1 MSDFQNRLGHD
12 NFVWWI
18 GVVED
23 RDDPLKLGRCR
34 VRIFGSHTE
43 DLNLIPTSSL
53 PWASPLYPV
62 NDSKSFSTPMEGDY
76 VFGFFMDGL
85 SSQAP
90 TMLGVFP
97 GIPQKEPAPGTGFSA
112 VAKAYSPGI
121 TEEEILKDQQ
131 TAPETPSNAPAMK
144 LNKVGAPT
152 TPANAFTVSGT
163 ITDFTNSNLVHA
175 CDFRFLINIGDFNI
189 GVVENPITLIEQAI
203 RNSKNKAAAM
213 IRALLSQLLSNFR
226 VGLKGI
232 AVALNLDPTG
242 QLSAIF
248 AKVREAV
255 RTVNYYSR
263 KLAEIVGS
271 AALVIALV
279 DELKQIVEWIKTLPE
294 KVLILLQDCLRVF
307 SNAITAATSQIQ
319 AIPGQ
324 ISNGLVGAFQNLQTG
339 ISDTIQ
345 QAEEATATAN
355 IPNTMITLI
364 TSPETADPNVITQ
377 YFTSEYPN
385 SNVIIAN
392 SESST
397 FNVANSSTP

>member
-97 GIPQKEPAPGTGFSA
+97 GVPQKESAPGTGFSA

-131 TAPETPSNAPAMK
+131 TAPETPSNA
-144 LNKVGAPT
+144 
-152 TPANAFTVSGT
+152 S
-163 ITDFTNSNLVHA
+163 
-175 CDFRFLINIGDFNI
+175 
-189 GVVENPITLIEQAI
+189 
-203 RNSKNKAAAM
+203 
-213 IRALLSQLLSNFR
+213 AL
-226 VGLKGI
+226 K
-232 AVALNLDPTG
+232 
-242 QLSAIF
+242 
-248 AKVREAV
+248 
-255 RTVNYYSR
+255 
-263 KLAEIVGS
+263 
-271 AALVIALV
+271 
-279 DELKQIVEWIKTLPE
+279 
-294 KVLILLQDCLRVF
+294 
-307 SNAITAATSQIQ
+307 
-319 AIPGQ
+319 
-324 ISNGLVGAFQNLQTG
+324 
-339 ISDTIQ
+339 
-345 QAEEATATAN
+345 
-355 IPNTMITLI
+355 
-364 TSPETADPNVITQ
+364 
-377 YFTSEYPN
+377 
-385 SNVIIAN
+385 
-392 SESST
+392 
-397 FNVANSSTP
+397 